1 VFYEA
6 ALRAFAAIDEA
17 EASAGLNGAPSG
29 QVRLT
34 APLTLAQSRLIA
46 MLAAI

>member
-1 VFYEA
+1 MFYEA

-17 EASAGLNGAPSG
+17 EASAGLNGA